1 MGLIF
6 KFFIMTN
13 HYEWLGISLGA
24 NPAEVKAAYHAKLR
38 EFPAHTYPQEFKEVR
53 AAYEALR
60 KGDNQYEDFW
70 KIRPLKA
77 ELEPEVLKKLQEK
90 VISQLEI
97 SIDDLIRAT
106 F

>member
-1 MGLIF
+1 MP
-6 KFFIMTN
+6 N
-13 HYEWLGISLGA
+13 HYEWLGISPGS
-24 NPAEVKAAYHAKLR
+24 NSVEVKAAYHAKLR
-38 EFPAHTYPQEFKEVR
+38 EFPAHTYPQEFKEIR

-60 KGDNQYEDFW
+60 KGENQYEDFW

-77 ELEPEVLKKLQEK
+77 ELEPEVLEKMREK
-90 VISQLEI
+90 VMSQLEV